1 MPADMHHISSFC
13 RAAACHLC
21 PYCQHTGVFNP
32 TALPLSRYAEHINSG
47 SYTGVVSINELCFY
61 FFIFFVLRLDVEG
74 QILGLDTVECVL
86 FLNVCLLQK
95 LFIWHEWLTPAGQV
109 MSDHMTWLCVGLECE
124 VGFYSF

>member
-1 MPADMHHISSFC
+1 MSS
-13 RAAACHLC
+13 
-21 PYCQHTGVFNP
+21 V
-32 TALPLSRYAEHINSG
+32 
-47 SYTGVVSINELCFY
+47 
-61 FFIFFVLRLDVEG
+61 FIFFVLRLDVEG

-124 VGFYSF
+124 VGFYSV